1 MTEEMKERS
10 LYVELYLGE
19 ILGRLDGN
27 VLVTELRVEGA
38 DEYVVVTYATKPLS
52 ERRVLVTGKSLA
64 AMTVEVVSE
73 LLLKGEH
80 HEQ

>member
-1 MTEEMKERS
+1 MTEELKERS

-19 ILGRLDGN
+19 ILERLDGN
-27 VLVTELRVEGA
+27 ILYAELRVEEA

-73 LLLKGEH
+73 LLLKGE
-80 HEQ
+80 QV